1 MGAAPRQDRPRLA
14 SRWACGTRP
23 LPRIAPARYKI
34 WMQLGHWKIH
44 HGLGYSSWNIHEN
57 NWYTGGILE
66 IFQHPGLG
74 ELDFGESILMVK
86 IQIHIHHGLMIWI
99 VRLQESSPN
108 GRMITAIMPDDL
120 WWSYVGYVYSK
131 PNSGKPGS
139 SMTTWWI
146 A

>member
-23 LPRIAPARYKI
+23 PPTIAPARYKI

-74 ELDFGESILMVK
+74 ELDCGESILMVK

-99 VRLQESSPN
+99 VRLRESSPN
-108 GRMITAIMPDDL
+108 GRMVTAIFSLVNHYDSARQINGL
-120 WWSYVGYVYSK
+120 VCWVKSRGNCRK
-131 PNSGKPGS
+131 PWNP
-139 SMTTWWI
+139 
-146 A
+146 